1 MDNQMSSDIT
11 SDDKLWALLAYILS
25 PIVPII
31 ILLMPDKKA
40 RPFLK
45 AHNVQALIWG
55 VFGYILTS
63 VLTPIVGI
71 GCIVWLAYIIIS
83 IIWGMKAYRG
93 EYVNIPVIT
102 GLVKGQ
108 GWA

>member
-1 MDNQMSSDIT
+1 MTNQFSSDIT
-11 SDDKLWALLAYILS
+11 SDDKLWALLAYIFS

-55 VFGYILTS
+55 VIAYIISS
-63 VLTPIVGI
+63 VLAAVFI
-71 GCIVWLAYIIIS
+71 GCFVWLAYIIIT
-83 IIWGMKAYRG
+83 IIWGMKAYKG
-93 EYVNIPVIT
+93 EYVNIPLIT
-102 GLVKGQ
+102 NFVKNQ